1 MGKPMYVY
9 VMTNANRTVLYTG
22 VTNDLVRRV
31 QEHRSGGVA
40 GFTSRYGAARLVYY
54 EEHESAQGAIA
65 REKQIKAGSRARK
78 EALIEGR
85 NPRWVDLAA
94 GWFEE

>member
-40 GFTSRYGAARLVYY
+40 GFTSRYGAARLV
-54 EEHESAQGAIA
+54 
-65 REKQIKAGSRARK
+65 
-78 EALIEGR
+78 
-85 NPRWVDLAA
+85 
-94 GWFEE
+94 